1 MMSVF
6 KVRDAFLALT
16 YEQQAMIVDD
26 WMERT
31 PIATVMAP
39 SASKVAAV
47 DQQSDSK
54 RNKYSRD
61 GMPYDERETEAC
73 DALLLNG
80 YSKTRVADWF
90 GRNRPNERTFGAWR
104 QFAVRRRRI
113 LKAKGE
119 VE

>member
-1 MMSVF
+1 MSVF

-39 SASKVAAV
+39 SAPKVAATERPSTT
-47 DQQSDSK
+47 QAT
-54 RNKYSRD
+54 KYSRD

-73 DALLLNG
+73 DALLLQGFN
-80 YSKTRVADWF
+80 SEEAARWF
-90 GRNRPNERTFGAWR
+90 DKNRASQRTHAAWAM
-104 QFAVRRRRI
+104 FALRRRDV

-119 VE
+119 LK

>member
-39 SASKVAAV
+39 SAPKVAVA
-47 DQQSDSK
+47 DPSK
-54 RNKYSRD
+54 RYANAKYTRD
-61 GMPYDERETEAC
+61 GLPYDERETEAC

-104 QFAVRRRRI
+104 QFAVRRRGI

-119 VE
+119 IK